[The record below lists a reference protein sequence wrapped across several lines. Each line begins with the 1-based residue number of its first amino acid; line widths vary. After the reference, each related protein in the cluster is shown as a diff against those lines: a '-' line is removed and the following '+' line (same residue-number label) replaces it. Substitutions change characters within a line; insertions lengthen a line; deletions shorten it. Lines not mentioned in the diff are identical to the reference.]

1 MRPSCSHPRSA
12 ALFPVLGRIIPAV
25 RSLFRR
31 SSTEKSED
39 KSVNDTEHA
48 FARSKEILS
57 RVKDSVFGKGGFASM
72 TFLVFGVL
80 YIFSNEVSIIVA
92 KTMSKRLK
100 KLTAKI
106 ERGSDQLTESD
117 LKVLEGW
124 RWRVLLWS

>member
-1 MRPSCSHPRSA
+1 MLH
-12 ALFPVLGRIIPAV
+12 RIIPAV

-31 SSTEKSED
+31 TPEEKAED
-39 KSVNDTEHA
+39 KTVTDTEHA

-57 RVKDSVFGKGGFASM
+57 RLKDSVFGRGGFATI

-100 KLTAKI
+100 RLTAKI
-106 ERGSDQLTESD
+106 EGGDEQLSEKD
-117 LKVLEGW
+117 LKILEGW
-124 RWRVLLWS
+124 RWRVLLLG

>member
-1 MRPSCSHPRSA
+1 M
-12 ALFPVLGRIIPAV
+12 
-25 RSLFRR
+25 
-31 SSTEKSED
+31 T
-39 KSVNDTEHA
+39 DTEHA

-57 RVKDSVFGKGGFASM
+57 RIKDSVFGKGGFATM

-100 KLTAKI
+100 RLTTKL
-106 ERGSDQLTESD
+106 ERGDDQVTEKD